1 MSICASHDEGYIFTG
16 SEDGTILCFSFVSLN
31 DKDKKEGYS
40 LIKPEDRKRIAQ
52 SANDLYLER
61 VDKIE
66 EKNEAIKKLKF
77 EILRSEKKLKL

>member
-1 MSICASHDEGYIFTG
+1 MLCFNFVSNNEKDKREGY
-16 SEDGTILCFSFVSLN
+16 C
-31 DKDKKEGYS
+31 

-77 EILRSEKKLKL
+77 EILRSEKKLKLEKEKLDIIYRQKI

>member
-1 MSICASHDEGYIFTG
+1 
-16 SEDGTILCFSFVSLN
+16 
-31 DKDKKEGYS
+31 